1 MKTSFAALLVLFAM
15 GFPAMGSPE
24 NSDYDYPAP
33 CCANPTARTLFLL
46 HRSMGS
52 LMDRLHWELRRDPFG
67 GNYTL
72 QTRNIMPSGAVLLPG
87 IPSHI
92 QLDSIWIMGNGTVGW
107 ANSNP
112 GFGDNINYG
121 RLYVYGIQIPQGVPW
136 IGNVFPTDKT
146 VSWGGLTLPCFAVTP
161 GLAEII
167 SNQPR

>member
-1 MKTSFAALLVLFAM
+1 MKTSFAALLVLSAV
-15 GFPAMGSPE
+15 GFSAMGSPE
-24 NSDYDYPAP
+24 ISDYDYPEP
-33 CCANPTARTLFLL
+33 CCSGTTARTLFLL

-52 LMDRLHWELRRDPFG
+52 LMDRLHDELRRVPLG

-72 QTRNIMPSGAVLLPG
+72 QTRNTIPSGAVSLPG

-121 RLYVYGIQIPQGVPW
+121 RIYVYGIQVPQGVPW
-136 IGNVFPTDKT
+136 IGNVFPTNKT
-146 VSWGGLTLPCFAVTP
+146 VSCWSWTLPCFAVTP